1 MIVIPITRY
10 LGLRGEPIAAA
21 MRVPAELP
29 QIEQL
34 KRSLV
39 RIGGSAE
46 LRQAAS
52 LQANLSRLPCQV
64 SIQDLLR
71 VFRQFQPRG
80 LVTVDLGCPIGESD
94 RKSECVTVGEA
105 ELQGEPAAAM
115 CQDGP
120 VDDLTLVW
128 WRGSG
133 IPPMAA

>member
-29 QIEQL
+29 QIEQSGVRQNFDKL
-34 KRSLV
+34 HRS
-39 RIGGSAE
+39 R
-46 LRQAAS
+46 
-52 LQANLSRLPCQV
+52 RLPCQV

-115 CQDGP
+115 CQDSP